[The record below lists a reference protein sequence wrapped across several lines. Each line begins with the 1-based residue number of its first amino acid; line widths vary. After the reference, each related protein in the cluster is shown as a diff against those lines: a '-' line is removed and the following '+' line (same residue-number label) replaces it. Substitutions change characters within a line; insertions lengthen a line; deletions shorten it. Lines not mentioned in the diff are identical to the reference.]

1 MNPSPATEASPAAM
15 AEQRRRLWWVRALE
29 CEKVYVREQKGRQ
42 ELLHGLS
49 KVRGRKGKRKGT
61 GRPASLPLM
70 AGGSSGRNAGKGMGE
85 NDRGLKVG
93 DLLP

>member
-29 CEKVYVREQKGRQ
+29 CEGVYVREQKGRQ

-49 KVRGRKGKRKGT
+49 KARGRKGKQKGT

-70 AGGSSGRNAGKGMGE
+70 AGGSSGRKEGKGKGE
-85 NDRGLKVG
+85 NGRGLKVG